1 MRPVLIVGGAP
12 RLQVDAVRH
21 MTVRATGT
29 TALRLVALLIGLPV
43 DLLLSADA
51 APDACAMRYT
61 SRADL
66 DLAIKGWV
74 QAHPEGVIVM
84 SAAVNDYEVTGVERV
99 IDGEAH
105 PIPADTKIPSRASE
119 LVIRLGPAPKLIDQ
133 LAGWGHTGPL
143 VAFKFEDAATV
154 VASAERLRTRV
165 GAALVVANSLDGSLQ
180 ALVDEHGT
188 STYATRG
195 DLLVALSE
203 RITGLAS

>member
-84 SAAVNDYEVTGVERV
+84 SAAVNDYEITAVERTV
-99 IDGEAH
+99 DDQTETIAPGA
-105 PIPADTKIPSRASE
+105 KIPSRADE

-133 LAGWGHTGPL
+133 LASWGHTGPL

-165 GAALVVANSLDGSLQ
+165 GAALVVANSLDGELQ

-188 STYATRG
+188 AIYASRS
-195 DLLVALSE
+195 DLVAELAE